1 MVLNFFA
8 EQELSFEQ
16 VKALTAGMYA
26 VARADGVHDR
36 EMTLIRGFYQSCAR
50 SGDPSFESVLGHDFD
65 VAAARRLFDR
75 PELAKMFVKS
85 LILLAF
91 ADGQYAKTEDELI
104 RSWAG
109 QLGLSAQEVD
119 QLLAATKDFLLQSL
133 SHVQNVDALK
143 DVAARL
149 DLK

>member
-1 MVLNFFA
+1 MVLDFFA
-8 EQELSFEQ
+8 EQELNFEQ
-16 VKALTAGMYA
+16 VKCLTAGMYT
-26 VARADGVHDR
+26 VAKVDGVHDR

-50 SGDPSFESVLGHDFD
+50 AGDPSFETVLAGDFD
-65 VAAARRLFDR
+65 LAAAKRSFDR

-91 ADGQYAKTEDELI
+91 ADGQYAKKEDEVI
-104 RSWAG
+104 RSWSG
-109 QLGLSAQEVD
+109 HLGLSSADVD

-143 DVAARL
+143 DVAKRL
-149 DLK
+149 ELK